1 MTRGDGHRSLH
12 RNDAVRNREQG
23 FLVKLASLIATVVML
38 SCGVFVSAQD
48 GTQGHGGPT
57 PLTDAVAEAKNN
69 NTQIA
74 AEDHGWRA
82 SAYLAQQ
89 ISGIPDSQLAALSP
103 GMGDPKPSELSG
115 GGQVSMGMKP
125 SEKLPYPAE
134 LRLRGEA
141 ARREAETQRAQIDVL
156 RSDIVDQVKTI
167 YLRLAYLYQMYDLDD
182 RGAADLAALIQNE
195 VSKYSLGM
203 GTQAEVLQAQLERS
217 KLLRE
222 TTLQHEEV
230 GGLQS
235 DLKALLHRLPDSP
248 DVIPETVSLTPFK
261 RAASDLATV
270 AENRNPLLIVD
281 SKMTDAQEAQLNA
294 AKSDTN
300 PDFTLG
306 YTFSPAGESHRHGYV
321 LSFNV
326 QLPRDQRVDAEMAAA
341 RERLESSRAQASEDR
356 LRKLA
361 EVQKQYVIVK
371 SSEEQIRECKEAL
384 VPQSRALYQSKLAGY
399 QSDREKFS
407 AVIQAFLDEITFEN
421 NYLQALLDHETALVH
436 LETLTGEKL
445 R

>member
-1 MTRGDGHRSLH
+1 MR
-12 RNDAVRNREQG
+12 
-23 FLVKLASLIATVVML
+23 LASFIAPALMW
-38 SCGVFVSAQD
+38 SCGMLLSAQD
-48 GTQGHGGPT
+48 ASQGHGAPT
-57 PLTDAVAEAKNN
+57 PLADAVAEAKNN

-74 AEDHGWRA
+74 AVDHEWRA
-82 SAYLAQQ
+82 AAYLSQE
-89 ISGIPDSQLAALSP
+89 IGGVPDSQLAALSQ
-103 GMGDPKPSELSG
+103 GMSNPKSHELNGSGDQASMEMAPSR
-115 GGQVSMGMKP
+115 MP
-125 SEKLPYPAE
+125 PCPPAM
-134 LRLRGEA
+134 RLRCEA
-141 ARREAETQRAQIDVL
+141 ARREAETQHAQIDVV

-167 YLRLAYLYQMYDLDD
+167 YLRLAYLYQMYELDD

-230 GGLQS
+230 GGLQA

-248 DVIPETVSLTPFK
+248 DVIPETVSLTHLK
-261 RAASDLATV
+261 RAASDLATA
-270 AENRNPLLIVD
+270 AENRNPQLIAD
-281 SKMTDAQEAQLNA
+281 SRMIAAQGAQLDA
-294 AKSDTN
+294 AKAGAN
-300 PDFTLG
+300 QDFNLG

-326 QLPRDQRVDAEMAAA
+326 QLPRVQMMGAEIAATS
-341 RERLESSRAQASEDR
+341 ERLESARAQASEDR
-356 LRKLA
+356 LRKIA
-361 EVQKQYVIVK
+361 EVEKQYVVVTN
-371 SSEEQIRECKEAL
+371 SEEQIRECKEGL
-384 VPQSRALYQSKLAGY
+384 IPQSKAVYQSKLAGY

-407 AVIQAFLDEITFEN
+407 AVIEAFLDEINFEN
-421 NYLQALLDHETALVH
+421 DYLQAILDHETALAH